1 MCTLPCVV
9 SVHLP
14 TGAASNSDRSLL
26 NDGAFDAFL
35 KQVEKMH
42 TQGKG
47 SFEAEFDVSGNLVQ
61 LVCIHM
67 LLINALCVP
76 HLTQTLTLTQ
86 SIEKATASS
95 TTVAELN
102 NVKNRYKNIFPCEHS

>member
-1 MCTLPCVV
+1 MP
-9 SVHLP
+9 HLP
-14 TGAASNSDRSLL
+14 TGATTNSDRFVL

-42 TQGKG
+42 TQGKA
-47 SFEAEFDVSGNLVQ
+47 SFEDEFDVSGNILQ
-61 LVCIHM
+61 LVC
-67 LLINALCVP
+67 LCMFLTNVP
-76 HLTQTLTLTQ
+76 SMTHLPQTPTPAQ

-102 NVKNRYKNIFPCEHS
+102 NVKNRYKNIFPCEHILIE